1 MGRENVF
8 PSSRP
13 ITFHHGGATDERTCV
28 WVCGSLRAG
37 KIRRPSEKQPQPGL
51 PQKAALLEPR
61 FKGAGRSCRRRA
73 TRLQRTSPRQSREET
88 LAVRSCRLRVGATL
102 ADGFLNLLWATR
114 LDGCRQVSPS
124 PPALPAHLSQSHPLA
139 TCSLAAS
146 AALRS
151 AAVPID
157 SGRV

>member
-1 MGRENVF
+1 M
-8 PSSRP
+8 S
-13 ITFHHGGATDERTCV
+13 FHHPAPSPSTTAEPQTNVPVSG
-28 WVCGSLRAG
+28 VCGSLRAG
-37 KIRRPSEKQPQPGL
+37 KTRRPSEKQPQPGL

-102 ADGFLNLLWATR
+102 AEDDGFLNLLWATR

-124 PPALPAHLSQSHPLA
+124 PQLSRPPQSIPPARYLLSRSFG
-139 TCSLAAS
+139 SS
-146 AALRS
+146 AFGS
-151 AAVPID
+151 
-157 SGRV
+157 SSN